1 MRRVAGR
8 LVPVLVGGGARL
20 IAAAIGL
27 AGTTLAARALGS
39 EGWGAWALLFAAFG
53 WAQHLAEF
61 GLRTVGMLEAGRVG
75 QLRAGLL
82 RDLLRTRA
90 IAWLVTSSGL
100 VGLTIWWL
108 PGQAMAAAWLALA
121 LAMIALNLD
130 WAALVRGRPVAAA
143 TASIMRPS
151 AFLVAVL
158 LLPRPLEVMDLA
170 IATCLAWAATAAVTL
185 PEWRAAWTA
194 PAPSTCSTLQLLR
207 AGLPYGLVT
216 LASQLVASVDLV
228 LVGWTLGTGAAGIFG
243 LVLTLAQT
251 ATLGAQ
257 AAAQWWLAR
266 AAQLDARTVRR
277 ALADTILLGLVA
289 GGAVAMLGPML
300 VDRLFGP
307 DWTEAARLLPLAGLW
322 VALAHPSALLGTLLM
337 TRGKATHLVT
347 IQMASLLV
355 SLPIQFSVAQS
366 YGLPGAML
374 VRITIEVARC
384 ACMVSVWSKAARAAG
399 DVNPLAI

>member
-75 QLRAGLL
+75 QLRSGLL
-82 RDLLRTRA
+82 RDLLRTRS

-143 TASIMRPS
+143 MASVMRPS

-158 LLPRPLEVMDLA
+158 LLPRP
-170 IATCLAWAATAAVTL
+170 W
-185 PEWRAAWTA
+185 P
-194 PAPSTCSTLQLLR
+194 P
-207 AGLPYGLVT
+207 
-216 LASQLVASVDLV
+216 
-228 LVGWTLGTGAAGIFG
+228 
-243 LVLTLAQT
+243 
-251 ATLGAQ
+251 
-257 AAAQWWLAR
+257 
-266 AAQLDARTVRR
+266 RR
-277 ALADTILLGLVA
+277 G
-289 GGAVAMLGPML
+289 
-300 VDRLFGP
+300 R
-307 DWTEAARLLPLAGLW
+307 
-322 VALAHPSALLGTLLM
+322 
-337 TRGKATHLVT
+337 
-347 IQMASLLV
+347 
-355 SLPIQFSVAQS
+355 
-366 YGLPGAML
+366 
-374 VRITIEVARC
+374 
-384 ACMVSVWSKAARAAG
+384 
-399 DVNPLAI
+399 